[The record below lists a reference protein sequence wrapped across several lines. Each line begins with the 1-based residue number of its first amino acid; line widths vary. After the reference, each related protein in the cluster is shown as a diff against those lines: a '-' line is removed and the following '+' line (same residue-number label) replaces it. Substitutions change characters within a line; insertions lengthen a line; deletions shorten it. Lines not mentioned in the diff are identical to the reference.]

1 MPLLLKDK
9 DFKLKGSTYLHCRNT
24 FKALKVFSNIVQIY
38 FHKIHDLPCPGQAR
52 DNVPE
57 CRKALR
63 ENDGKSSNHSNFACA
78 CNFEEMPIFVLCL
91 RFWWRG
97 WIPPLESL

>member
-1 MPLLLKDK
+1 MTKI
-9 DFKLKGSTYLHCRNT
+9 
-24 FKALKVFSNIVQIY
+24 FSNIVQIY

-91 RFWWRG
+91 RFFSGEDGYHLWN
-97 WIPPLESL
+97 PYSLMSKI